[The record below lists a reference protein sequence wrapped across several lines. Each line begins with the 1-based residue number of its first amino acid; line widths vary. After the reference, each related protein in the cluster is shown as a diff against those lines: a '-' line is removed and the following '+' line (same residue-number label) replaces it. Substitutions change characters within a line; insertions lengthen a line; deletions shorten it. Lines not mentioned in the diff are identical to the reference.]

1 MLPAR
6 ARVPALACAWVL
18 GLGVLAG
25 CGSGEDTT
33 SVPAAPMPAASPQDF
48 PSAAGR
54 TLADL
59 QEMLPEGPVLSPTV
73 TVLEPGRNR
82 VGFGLFDTARK
93 QLGGADVA
101 LYVSRTDGSGLRG
114 PFLARSE
121 SLEVRPQFRSRQTAQ
136 DPDAA
141 NHVYVADV
149 PFPAQGGWAVTAVA
163 RLDGRLVR
171 TSPSGMKVG
180 ARGDR
185 PPEVGEAA
193 PRVHTPTAADVGGD
207 LAKIDTRLPPLRSLH
222 DTDLADVLGREPV
235 VLVFA
240 TPQLCQSRVC
250 GPVVDVAA
258 QVQDRA
264 GDDVR
269 FVHMEIYEDNDL
281 GQGFRPQVAA
291 YRLPTEP
298 WTFVIDREGVVRER
312 FEGAFSVG
320 ELTRAVAKVRG

>member
-1 MLPAR
+1 MAAVP
-6 ARVPALACAWVL
+6 ARVPALACAWLL

-25 CGSGEDTT
+25 CGSDEDGAG
-33 SVPAAPMPAASPQDF
+33 VPAAPMPAASPQDF
-48 PSAAGR
+48 PSAEGR

-93 QLGGADVA
+93 QLAGADAA

-114 PFLARSE
+114 PFLARAE

-141 NHVYVADV
+141 NHVYVADL
-149 PFPAQGGWAVTAVA
+149 PFPAAGGWAVTAVA

-171 TSPSGMKVG
+171 TSPTGVKVG
-180 ARGDR
+180 ARGAR
-185 PPEVGEAA
+185 PPAVGERA
-193 PRVHTPTAADVGGD
+193 PRVHTPTVADVGGD
-207 LAKIDTRLPPLRSLH
+207 LEQIDTRLPPLRALH
-222 DTDLADVLGREPV
+222 ETDLADVLGREPV

-258 QVQDRA
+258 QVRSRV

-269 FVHMEIYEDNDL
+269 FIHMEIYRGNRL
-281 GQGFRPQVAA
+281 GNGFRPQVSA

-298 WTFVIDREGVVRER
+298 WTFVIDRAGIVRER
-312 FEGAFSVG
+312 FEGAVSVG
-320 ELTRAVAKVRG
+320 ELSRAVAKVRS